1 MNKVDKKVKTV
12 ALRAAKSAGSYLLKE
27 FRNFNREQIK
37 LKSQFEILTKA
48 DLGAERIILREL
60 NQHFPDHDIL
70 SEESGSLR
78 FGIEASD
85 EGIKSEYL
93 WIVDPLDGTT
103 NFSIYNPLWSVSIA
117 LARRGE
123 IIFGVVHVPYLGET
137 YFAGLDGGA
146 YCNNKKIRI
155 SNIRGERAFH
165 TFCHGTSKESIK
177 LALKYYQTQKLSR
190 FDCRQ
195 LGSAAVELAYVARG
209 RSESILIPGARSW
222 DVAAGALIAR
232 EAGGVVTDFSGRAW
246 NIRSKDLLATN
257 GLVHEEILKMVK

>member
-1 MNKVDKKVKTV
+1 M
-12 ALRAAKSAGSYLLKE
+12 RAAKSAGIYLLKE
-27 FRNFNREQIK
+27 FKNFNREQIK

-60 NQHFPDHDIL
+60 NKNFPDHDIL
-70 SEESGSLR
+70 SEESGPLR

-103 NFSIYNPLWSVSIA
+103 NFSIHNPLWSVSIA
-117 LARRGE
+117 LAQRGE
-123 IIFGVVHVPYLGET
+123 IIFGLVHAPFLAET
-137 YFAGLDGGA
+137 YFAEKGDGA
-146 YCNNKKIRI
+146 YKNNQKIRV
-155 SNIRGERAFH
+155 SNIKGDRAFH
-165 TFCHGTSKESIK
+165 TFCHGGTKESIS
-177 LALKYYQTQKLSR
+177 LALKYYQKQKLSQ

-195 LGSAAVELAYVARG
+195 LGSAAVELAYVACG

-222 DVAAGALIAR
+222 DVAAGALITK

-246 NIRSKDLLATN
+246 NLNSKNLLATN
-257 GLVHEEILKMVK
+257 GLVHEDILKLVK